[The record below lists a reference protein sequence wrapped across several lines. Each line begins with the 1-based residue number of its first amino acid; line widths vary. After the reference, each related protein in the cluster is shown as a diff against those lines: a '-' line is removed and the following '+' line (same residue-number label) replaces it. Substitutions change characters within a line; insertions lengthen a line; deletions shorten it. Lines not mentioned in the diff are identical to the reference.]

1 MRLPCSM
8 IRLAVAVGLSLA
20 ACIQPAQASTCPVP
34 DAFVIPHGGLPATQT
49 GVAIGRLTILTMG
62 GSATAGAAARGA
74 EFTYPARLEA
84 RLRAAL
90 PGVDIKVVIRATTRM
105 TTADLLTKLDA
116 DLAAVRP
123 GLVIWGPGASAAA
136 RGDDLETFNSTL
148 AEVMRR
154 IKLAGADLVMMT
166 LQFAPSVVRVM
177 NPYPYRMAVIRGGEM
192 AGVPVLDRYEL
203 MHFWSGSGFMNLD
216 ATDAEDRVRVAR
228 LLYDCMADILA
239 EGIVSGVR

>member
-1 MRLPCSM
+1 MRLLV
-8 IRLAVAVGLSLA
+8 RLAVVVGLSLA
-20 ACIQPAQASTCPVP
+20 AGLPARAATCPVP
-34 DAFVIPHGGLPATQT
+34 DPFEIPHGGLPATQA
-49 GVAIGRLTILTMG
+49 GVAIGRLTILTLG
-62 GSATAGAAARGA
+62 GAATLGAAARGA

-90 PGVDIKVVIRATTRM
+90 PKVEIKTVIGAATRPTVADTLTR
-105 TTADLLTKLDA
+105 LDA

-123 GLVIWGPGASAAA
+123 GLVIWGPGGSAAA
-136 RGDDLETFNSTL
+136 RGDDLESFNTML
-148 AEVMRR
+148 AEVIRR
-154 IKLAGADLVMMT
+154 VRLAGADLVMMT

-177 NPYPYRMAVIRGGEM
+177 NPYPYRMAVIRSGDM

-228 LLYDCMADILA
+228 RLYDCMAEILT
-239 EGIVSGVR
+239 EGIVNAVK

>member
-1 MRLPCSM
+1 MRPSP
-8 IRLAVAVGLSLA
+8 ILAWGAVVCGLTLA
-20 ACIQPAQASTCPVP
+20 AGWPVLAATCPVP
-34 DAFVIPHGGLPATQT
+34 DPFVIPHGGLPATQT
-49 GVAIGRLTILTMG
+49 GVAIGRLTILAMG
-62 GSATAGAAARGA
+62 GAATVGAAARGP

-84 RLRAAL
+84 RLRTAF
-90 PGVDIKVVIRATTRM
+90 PGTDIKVAVQEATRR
-105 TTADLLTKLDA
+105 TTAELLMKLDA

-136 RGDDLETFNSTL
+136 RGDDLETFNTTL

-154 IKLAGADLVMMT
+154 VRLAGADLVMMT

-177 NPYPYRMAVIRGGEM
+177 NPYPYRMAVLRGGDM

-203 MHFWSGSGFMNLD
+203 MHFWNGSGFMNLD

-228 LLYDCMADILA
+228 RLYDCMAEILA
-239 EGIVSGVR
+239 EGIVNATK

>member
-1 MRLPCSM
+1 MRPL
-8 IRLAVAVGLSLA
+8 VGLAMVGSLMLSACLPVRA
-20 ACIQPAQASTCPVP
+20 ATCPVP
-34 DAFVIPHGGLPATQT
+34 DPFVIPHGGLPATQT
-49 GVAIGRLTILTMG
+49 GVAIGRLTILSLG
-62 GSATAGAAARGA
+62 GSATVGAAARGA

-90 PGVDIKVVIRATTRM
+90 PKVEIRTEIRAASRLATT
-105 TTADLLTKLDA
+105 DILTRLDA
-116 DLAAVRP
+116 DLAAIRP

-136 RGDDLETFNSTL
+136 RGDDLESFNTVL
-148 AEVMRR
+148 AEVIRR
-154 IKLAGADLVMMT
+154 VRLSGADLVMMT

-177 NPYPYRMAVIRGGEM
+177 NPYPYRMAVIRGGDM

-228 LLYDCMADILA
+228 RLYDCMAEILA
-239 EGIVSGVR
+239 EGIVNAVK